1 MEFNRFEAREIVM
14 NVRRTWKSLKWLAVI
29 VCGMAITPVSHG
41 GIVYQY
47 VTDSSNYTTATPGST
62 IDVKVY
68 LKETLTSGSTSII
81 TGDGGLFGA
90 GMTLVRSATGLPNS
104 PSGFV
109 TDATGFT
116 FNLTDFGGPTKF
128 TGADG
133 QGNPAATGV
142 AFLTAVS
149 PSNPNGVPLGNTGGG
164 VSPSIANEV
173 YLGTV
178 HILAGSDNG
187 VTTFNLRVH
196 DNGFGNTITNGSN
209 PDFTPYDLDVSNNG
223 GSTPPAAKVYTGAS
237 QSPSSFT
244 VTVGVPE
251 PTSMGLLLGVG
262 AFGLIRRRRS

>member
-1 MEFNRFEAREIVM
+1 
-14 NVRRTWKSLKWLAVI
+14 
-29 VCGMAITPVSHG
+29 
-41 GIVYQY
+41 
-47 VTDSSNYTTATPGST
+47 
-62 IDVKVY
+62 
-68 LKETLTSGSTSII
+68 
-81 TGDGGLFGA
+81 
-90 GMTLVRSATGLPNS
+90 
-104 PSGFV
+104 
-109 TDATGFT
+109 
-116 FNLTDFGGPTKF
+116 
-128 TGADG
+128 
-133 QGNPAATGV
+133 
-142 AFLTAVS
+142 
-149 PSNPNGVPLGNTGGG
+149 LGNTGGG

-178 HILAGSDNG
+178 HILAGSDFG

>member
-1 MEFNRFEAREIVM
+1 M
-14 NVRRTWKSLKWLAVI
+14 NVRRTWKSLKWVAVI
-29 VCGMAITPVSHG
+29 VCGMAMTPASHG

-47 VTDSSNYTTATPGST
+47 VTDSPNGSYTTATPGST

-68 LKETLTSGSTSII
+68 LKETVTGSDTSLI
-81 TGDGGLFGA
+81 TADGGLFGA
-90 GMTLVRSATGLPNS
+90 GMTLVRSATGLPSN
-104 PSGFV
+104 PSSFI

-149 PSNPNGVPLGNTGGG
+149 PSNPNGVALGNTGGG
-164 VSPSIANEV
+164 ASSSIPNEV

-178 HILAGSDNG
+178 HLLAGTANG
-187 VTTFNLRVH
+187 TTTFTMRVH

-209 PDFTPYDLDVSNNG
+209 PDFTPYDLDVTNNG

-237 QSPSSFT
+237 QVPSSFT